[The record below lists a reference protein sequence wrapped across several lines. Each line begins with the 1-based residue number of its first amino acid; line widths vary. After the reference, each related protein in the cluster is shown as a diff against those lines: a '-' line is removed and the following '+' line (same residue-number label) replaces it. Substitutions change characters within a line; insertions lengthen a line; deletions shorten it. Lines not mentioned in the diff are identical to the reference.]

1 MPCPSSASRR
11 RRRRAAGRIAR
22 VAAASA
28 LLAGCAQQGL
38 GVADRGGDGAPLV
51 LDAGGRSL
59 AVTPPE
65 GFCIDGEAV
74 RPDARAAF
82 VLIEDCA
89 LIGDAAAVYDG
100 NAAADLPIPRPA
112 VINGLVTLSV
122 GDAPLFE
129 AEGEREAA
137 FAGLEAFLRSD
148 DGRATA
154 GMGGGAEE
162 IRILETRRTPDTLY
176 VLVEDRGERVLPVLG
191 DRFWRG
197 FTEVKERAV
206 IASLG
211 VFDASTLHDEQK
223 LAHLARVVAALREGN
238 GDAVTAEERR
248 LAEGAPTPRPAT
260 ARGVASASPAPRRPA
275 AAAAEVPDV
284 AVVAA
289 GPMPASRPGAAAP
302 LARAPSTSD
311 SALAPRN
318 TPRPPP
324 RV

>member
-1 MPCPSSASRR
+1 MPAPASASRR
-11 RRRRAAGRIAR
+11 RPRRAAGRLLRA
-22 VAAASA
+22 AAASA

-38 GVADRGGDGAPLV
+38 GVADSGGEGAPLV

-74 RPDARAAF
+74 RPEARAAF

-89 LIGDAAAVYDG
+89 LIGDAAGVFDG

-122 GDAPLFE
+122 GDGPLFE
-129 AEGEREAA
+129 APGERETA

-154 GMGGGAEE
+154 GMGGGSED

-197 FTEVKERAV
+197 FTEVKDRAV

-211 VFDASTLHDEQK
+211 VFDASTLRDEQK
-223 LAHLARVVAALREGN
+223 LGHLARVVAALRDGN
-238 GDAVTAEERR
+238 GDPVTPEERR
-248 LAEGAPTPRPAT
+248 LAEEAPAPRSAA

-275 AAAAEVPDV
+275 AVASEAPAVAAIAAETIPT
-284 AVVAA
+284 
-289 GPMPASRPGAAAP
+289 SRPGAATN
-302 LARAPSTSD
+302 LGRAPST
-311 SALAPRN
+311 
-318 TPRPPP
+318 
-324 RV
+324 

>member
-1 MPCPSSASRR
+1 MPSPASASRPR
-11 RRRRAAGRIAR
+11 PRGSAGRL
-22 VAAASA
+22 VHAAAAAA
-28 LLAGCAQQGL
+28 LLAGCAQQRPGL
-38 GVADRGGDGAPLV
+38 ADRGGDGAPLV

-59 AVTPPE
+59 AVTPPA

-74 RPDARAAF
+74 RPEARTAF

-89 LIGDAAAVYDG
+89 LIGDAASVFDG
-100 NAAADLPIPRPA
+100 NAAADIPIPRPA

-122 GDAPLFE
+122 GDAPLF
-129 AEGEREAA
+129 AAPGGREAA
-137 FAGLEAFLRSD
+137 FDGLEAFLRSD
-148 DGRATA
+148 DGRVTA
-154 GMGGGAEE
+154 GMGGGSED

-211 VFDASTLHDEQK
+211 VFDASTLRDEQK

-238 GDAVTAEERR
+238 GDAVTPEERR
-248 LAEGAPTPRPAT
+248 LAEDAPAPRAVA

-275 AAAAEVPDV
+275 AAEAPAV

-289 GPMPASRPGAAAP
+289 GPIPPSRRGAAAP